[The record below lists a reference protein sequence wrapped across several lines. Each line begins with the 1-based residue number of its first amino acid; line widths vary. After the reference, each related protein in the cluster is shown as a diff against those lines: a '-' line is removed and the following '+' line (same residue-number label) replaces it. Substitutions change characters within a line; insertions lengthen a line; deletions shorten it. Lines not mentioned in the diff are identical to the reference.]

1 MIIVFDNIKRQ
12 FYSKENPTCIRI
24 FQRLWEGE
32 KKYGWEKEKPMKNEL
47 KKKKKSALW
56 QILSNYS
63 KNECLK
69 WQEEKKCCELI
80 KPPNKWQ

>member
-32 KKYGWEKEKPMKNEL
+32 KKIWMRERKPMKNEL
-47 KKKKKSALW
+47 KRKKNQYFDKFYQIIQKMNAENDKRKKNAV
-56 QILSNYS
+56 N
-63 KNECLK
+63 
-69 WQEEKKCCELI
+69 
-80 KPPNKWQ
+80 